1 MMSQERF
8 PKGHIIQS
16 SQMLSA
22 YAFYIV
28 SGAVRLY
35 YTRRGREHTISFSF
49 ADQFAVVPRNISRR
63 YDDTLAV
70 QFLEPSTL
78 IFIPQQPVR
87 DQLEESGAVDPNEG
101 LLFLNTALL
110 HYTDFLEER
119 VDVMQTLSASER
131 YAWALSRFP
140 RLTEC
145 ASTTQIAS
153 FLGLSKET
161 LYRIKNGH
169 YNAG

>member
-35 YTRRGREHTISFSF
+35 YTRRGREHTISFAF

-63 YDDTLAV
+63 YADTLAV
-70 QFLEPSTL
+70 QFLEPS
-78 IFIPQQPVR
+78 IPQQPVR